1 MTDIAFVKV
10 YEVDSTFVLV
20 RAEAWSELLAAL
32 EIYVA
37 DGKERLVR
45 MQLITGNEYVTKI
58 SRICSILISTLDDRI
73 RAVEIDQ
80 ALTAER
86 KEIGGN
92 PWEV

>member
-20 RAEAWSELLAAL
+20 RAEAWNELFAAL

-45 MQLITGNEYVTKI
+45 M
-58 SRICSILISTLDDRI
+58 
-73 RAVEIDQ
+73 
-80 ALTAER
+80 
-86 KEIGGN
+86 
-92 PWEV
+92 